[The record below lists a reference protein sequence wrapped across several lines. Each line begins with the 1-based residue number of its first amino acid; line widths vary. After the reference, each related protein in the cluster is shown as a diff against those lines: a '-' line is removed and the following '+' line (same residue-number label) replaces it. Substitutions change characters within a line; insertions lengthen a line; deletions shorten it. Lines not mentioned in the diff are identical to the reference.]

1 MILSY
6 RFCPRNG
13 FGWKEL
19 IFKEKTFLNESR
31 TSKIKSKWGGGKSL
45 WILGDLKKFWL
56 STFVGAIWNSDHQ
69 RPERSLPLPMKYKM
83 SESSPEEKA
92 RWANHLETKTQYDH
106 ILSWPKMQN
115 TKSTP
120 DEKGRLANHLNTKRK
135 ISRYPENIFTL
146 IMYFSELRIDLKRLA
161 LVVHVNV
168 VDKGSSRRKCSWTII
183 WEWFSEEKSRKKLWR
198 RRRKEKEPWE
208 WLPE

>member
-31 TSKIKSKWGGGKSL
+31 TSKIKSKWGGGGKSL
-45 WILGDLKKFWL
+45 WILGDLKKFRL

-83 SESSPEEKA
+83 SESSPEEES
-92 RWANHLETKTQYDH
+92 RWANHLK
-106 ILSWPKMQN
+106 
-115 TKSTP
+115 
-120 DEKGRLANHLNTKRK
+120 TKRK
-135 ISRYPENIFTL
+135 MSRYPDIFTL
-146 IMYFSELRIDLKRLA
+146 NIFRANNPPEMSRFGRPCQCCRQEKCAEKVFLNDNLRMI
-161 LVVHVNV
+161 
-168 VDKGSSRRKCSWTII
+168 SRRKEQKKTY
-183 WEWFSEEKSRKKLWR
+183 EEEEERK
-198 RRRKEKEPWE
+198 
-208 WLPE
+208 

>member
-31 TSKIKSKWGGGKSL
+31 TSKIKSKWGGGGKSL
-45 WILGDLKKFWL
+45 WILGDLKKFRL

-92 RWANHLETKTQYDH
+92 KWANHLRTKQQYDH
-106 ILSWPKMQN
+106 SVSWPKMQN
-115 TKSTP
+115 TKSSP
-120 DEKGRLANHLNTKRK
+120 DQKARWANHLKTKRK
-135 ISRYPENIFTL
+135 MSRYPENIFTPTIFRAKNRPETSRSGRPCQCCRQEKCAEKVFL
-146 IMYFSELRIDLKRLA
+146 NDNLRMI
-161 LVVHVNV
+161 
-168 VDKGSSRRKCSWTII
+168 SRRKEQKKTY
-183 WEWFSEEKSRKKLWR
+183 EEEEERK
-198 RRRKEKEPWE
+198 
-208 WLPE
+208 